1 MGALASTDSLADM
14 EAGSYRG
21 TPPFPNPCAETRGS
35 LFASAL
41 KGGGRNRETWDDLHS
56 TMPASCLCVKACPF
70 SATRCNPY

>member
-41 KGGGRNRETWDDLHS
+41 KGGDATGKHGMICIPR
-56 TMPASCLCVKACPF
+56 CLLLVCV
-70 SATRCNPY
+70 